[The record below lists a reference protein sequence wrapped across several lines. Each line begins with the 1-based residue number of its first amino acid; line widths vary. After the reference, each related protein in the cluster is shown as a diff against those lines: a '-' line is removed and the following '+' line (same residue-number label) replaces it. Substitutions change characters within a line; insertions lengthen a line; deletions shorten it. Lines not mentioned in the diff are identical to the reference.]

1 MTDTPHHL
9 RTDHL
14 ERDLAVRS
22 ARGSLVALAAEATK
36 FLAGTGATMVLARLL
51 RPEDFGL
58 AAMALATIA
67 ILGKVKDVGLFT
79 ATIQSK
85 HIDQAQA
92 TALFWMSAAFAAAV
106 SLLALGLAPA
116 MGWFYRDAR
125 LVAITAVLACVPF
138 IDGVTL
144 QLAAVMTR
152 QMRFV
157 ALSVADASAL
167 AVGVVAAL
175 ALAWAGAG
183 YWALVGQEVVY
194 SAAYAAAIWS
204 LCRWRPGRPRRQ
216 SGVGPLV
223 AFGMHLSGF
232 RVLNH
237 LALNLDTVFVGRFKG
252 PGEAG
257 IYDRAYRL
265 LTIPSSLLNQPLS
278 AVAIPALSRLQGD
291 DERYR
296 VFYLSWL
303 RFVFGLTMPLVVFLF
318 VDAEPAVL
326 TILGAQWMAIV
337 PVYRVLAPAA
347 FVGRLNVVT
356 RWLYVSTGRTDRQ
369 LRWSAFLLVPMVA
382 AYAIGVGWGAFGVG
396 VAHTLVTCTLWYPGI
411 VYCCRTAPV
420 RPRDVLVVM
429 MIPAAAS
436 IGAGLG
442 LVAVLQVLPHG
453 FSAPVQLLLDLAVYA
468 TLYGLVWVAVPGGR
482 RSLVQFVGLAREA
495 MAARVSA
502 DRAGARPAAGA

>member
-1 MTDTPHHL
+1 MTDTP
-9 RTDHL
+9 DHL
-14 ERDLAVRS
+14 GTEHLAHDLAVRS
-22 ARGSLVALAAEATK
+22 TRGSVAVLAAEATK

-51 RPEDFGL
+51 RPDDFGL

-79 ATIQSK
+79 ATVQSK

-92 TALFWMSAAFAAAV
+92 TALFWMSAAVAAAV
-106 SLLALGLAPA
+106 SLLTLSLAPA

-125 LVAITAVLACVPF
+125 LVAVTAALACVPF

-144 QLAAVMTR
+144 QSAAVMTR

-157 ALSVADASAL
+157 ALSAIDAAAL
-167 AVGVVAAL
+167 AAGVAASL

-183 YWALVGQEVVY
+183 YWALVGHEIVY

-204 LCRWRPGRPRRQ
+204 VCRWRPGRPRRH
-216 SGVGPLV
+216 SGVGPMV

-232 RVLNH
+232 RILNH
-237 LALNLDTVFVGRFKG
+237 LALNLDTVFIGRFRG
-252 PGEAG
+252 PLEAG

-278 AVAIPALSRLQGD
+278 AVAVPALSRLQGD
-291 DERYR
+291 AGRYR
-296 VFYLSWL
+296 AFYLAWI

-318 VDAEPAVL
+318 VDAERAVL
-326 TILGAQWMAIV
+326 TILGAQWVAIV

-356 RWLYVSTGRTDRQ
+356 RWLYVTTGRTDRQ
-369 LRWSAFLLVPMVA
+369 LRWSAVLLVPMVA
-382 AYAIGVGWGAFGVG
+382 AYAIGVGWGAFGVA
-396 VAHTLVTCTLWYPGI
+396 VAHTLVTCTLWYPGV

-420 RPRDVLVVM
+420 RPREVLGVM
-429 MIPAAAS
+429 MMPAAAS
-436 IGAGLG
+436 IVAGLG
-442 LVAVLQVLPHG
+442 LLAVMQAVPHG
-453 FSAPVQLLLDLAVYA
+453 LSAPVQLLLDLAVYA
-468 TLYGLVWVAVPGGR
+468 AVYGLVWVVVPGGR
-482 RSLVQFVGLAREA
+482 RSLVEFIGLARA
-495 MAARVSA
+495 SMV
-502 DRAGARPAAGA
+502 ARPLPTPAAEGVRREP